1 MRLTSLASSSS
12 LPDDSTDHPQ
22 DCAKGSIG
30 PGGEKRLF
38 DAEIEDEGAMKILSA
53 LDTDEVQ
60 YLSDENM
67 PLRHFRAEKVSSL
80 GICFI
85 SHLLCMWEMT

>member
-38 DAEIEDEGAMKILSA
+38 DAEIEDEGVMKILSA
-53 LDTDEVQ
+53 LDTEEVQ
-60 YLSDENM
+60 YLSDEN
-67 PLRHFRAEKVSSL
+67 K
-80 GICFI
+80 
-85 SHLLCMWEMT
+85 